1 MCKKISLTIFRILND
16 LCLSLYR
23 FNFYGFLSVLLS
35 KNNANSFTLITL
47 GIRGDSRT
55 KHVPWSVRKGP
66 RPRFSDE
73 KYASRVP
80 FVVQDFIQRL
90 KFIYESVHVWKI

>member
-1 MCKKISLTIFRILND
+1 MVILE
-16 LCLSLYR
+16 
-23 FNFYGFLSVLLS
+23 
-35 KNNANSFTLITL
+35 
-47 GIRGDSRT
+47 
-55 KHVPWSVRKGP
+55 RKGP

-90 KFIYESVHVWKI
+90 KFIYESVYVWKI